1 MIIATDIF
9 DMDKVIALRDDYE
22 GLCSYIWTLVPER
35 YKHIDVIYHN
45 TRYYI
50 NMCVLKNTSIPLE
63 KKLQISKYLTKNI
76 RVVGYTDTYITCSE
90 LEKRI
95 NMSKVNKYYEGDK
108 R

>member
-1 MIIATDIF
+1 MIIATNIF

-35 YKHIDVIYHN
+35 YRHIDAIYHN

-50 NMCVLKNTSIPLE
+50 NMCVLKNISIPLE
-63 KKLQISKYLTKNI
+63 KKLQVSKYLTKGI

-95 NMSKVNKYYEGDK
+95 NISKVNKYHEGDK

>member
-22 GLCSYIWTLVPER
+22 GLCEYIWTLVPER

-50 NMCVLKNTSIPLE
+50 NMCVLKSADIPLE
-63 KKLQISKYLTKNI
+63 KKLQVSKYLTKSI
-76 RVVGYTDTYITCSE
+76 RVVGYTDTYITCRE
-90 LEKRI
+90 LENRI
-95 NMSKVNKYYEGDK
+95 NMSKVNKYHEGDI